1 MANTS
6 HSFGAPGKKGSIMK
20 IRNEFTVPVPPAE
33 AWMMLNDV
41 PRIARCAPGAQLLE
55 QGEDG
60 VYVGTISV
68 RLGPVLL
75 NFKGK
80 LIYREV
86 DEANH
91 RVVAEASGS
100 ETKARG
106 TAQANVAFALASAPE
121 GTRVL
126 VDTDVQL
133 AGSIAQ
139 YGRGAALIQ
148 NTAQVIMNEFA
159 RNFAAQLGP
168 RDESEPQDAAKPISG
183 LKVLFH
189 GVRNTIKG

>member
-1 MANTS
+1 
-6 HSFGAPGKKGSIMK
+6 MK
-20 IRNEFTVPVPPAE
+20 IHNEFTVPVQPAE
-33 AWMMLNDV
+33 AWATLNDV
-41 PRIARCAPGAQLLE
+41 PRMARCAPGAQLLE

-60 VYVGTISV
+60 AYVGTISV

-80 LIYREV
+80 LIYKEV
-86 DEANH
+86 DEANR
-91 RVVAEASGS
+91 RVMAEASGS

-106 TAQANVAFALASAPE
+106 TAQANVVFSLASAPE

-159 RNFAAQLGP
+159 RNFAAQI
-168 RDESEPQDAAKPISG
+168 ESGDSDAQDSAKPISG
-183 LKVLFH
+183 LKVLFD

>member
-1 MANTS
+1 
-6 HSFGAPGKKGSIMK
+6 MK
-20 IRNEFTVPVPPAE
+20 IHNEFTVPVPPAE
-33 AWMMLNDV
+33 AWAKLNDV
-41 PRIARCAPGAQLLE
+41 PRMARCAPGAQLLE

-60 VYVGTISV
+60 AYVGTISV

-91 RVVAEASGS
+91 RVMAEASGS

-106 TAQANVAFALASAPE
+106 TAQANVVFSLASAPE

-159 RNFAAQLGP
+159 RNFAAQIEAG
-168 RDESEPQDAAKPISG
+168 DNETQDSAKPISG
-183 LKVLFH
+183 LKVLFD

>member
-1 MANTS
+1 
-6 HSFGAPGKKGSIMK
+6 
-20 IRNEFTVPVPPAE
+20 
-33 AWMMLNDV
+33 MLNDV

-60 VYVGTISV
+60 AYVGTISV

-80 LIYREV
+80 LTYKEV

-168 RDESEPQDAAKPISG
+168 QGENEAQDPAKPISG

-189 GVRNTIKG
+189 GVRNTIKS

>member
-1 MANTS
+1 
-6 HSFGAPGKKGSIMK
+6 MK
-20 IRNEFTVPVPPAE
+20 IHNEFTVPVPPAE
-33 AWMMLNDV
+33 AWAMLNDV

-60 VYVGTISV
+60 AYVGTISV

-80 LIYREV
+80 LAYKEV
-86 DEANH
+86 DETNH
-91 RVVAEASGS
+91 RVTAEASGS

-106 TAQANVAFALASAPE
+106 TAQANVTFALAEAIE

-159 RNFAAQLGP
+159 RNLAAQLGP
-168 RDESEPQDAAKPISG
+168 QDDGSAQDQAKPISG
-183 LKVLFH
+183 LKVLLH
-189 GVRNTIKG
+189 GVGRTIKG

>member
-1 MANTS
+1 
-6 HSFGAPGKKGSIMK
+6 
-20 IRNEFTVPVPPAE
+20 
-33 AWMMLNDV
+33 MLNDV

-60 VYVGTISV
+60 AYVGTISV

-80 LIYREV
+80 LTYKEV

-106 TAQANVAFALASAPE
+106 PAQANVAFE
-121 GTRVL
+121 
-126 VDTDVQL
+126 
-133 AGSIAQ
+133 
-139 YGRGAALIQ
+139 LIL
-148 NTAQVIMNEFA
+148 NSFA
-159 RNFAAQLGP
+159 RFP
-168 RDESEPQDAAKPISG
+168 DEQPALVVDLNA
-183 LKVLFH
+183 
-189 GVRNTIKG
+189 

>member
-1 MANTS
+1 
-6 HSFGAPGKKGSIMK
+6 MK
-20 IRNEFTVPVPPAE
+20 IHNEFTVPLPPTQ
-33 AWMMLNDV
+33 AWIMLNDI
-41 PRIARCAPGAQLLE
+41 PRVARCAPGAELLE
-55 QGEDG
+55 QKEDG
-60 VYVGTISV
+60 SFVGAISV

-80 LIYREV
+80 VAYREV
-86 DEANH
+86 DEAQY

-106 TAQANVAFALASAPE
+106 TARADVVFSLAEADG

-139 YGRGAALIQ
+139 YGRGVAVIQ
-148 NTAQVIMNEFA
+148 NTAQVIMDQFA
-159 RNFAAQLGP
+159 KNFAAQIAQPDGTSDGP
-168 RDESEPQDAAKPISG
+168 AKPISG
-183 LKVLFH
+183 FKVLMQ
-189 GVRNTIKG
+189 GVGKSLKG

>member
-1 MANTS
+1 MKTS
-6 HSFGAPGKKGSIMK
+6 AGIPGTSCRPASRRRSSSDSATLTVKYGA
-20 IRNEFTVPVPPAE
+20 FV
-33 AWMMLNDV
+33 
-41 PRIARCAPGAQLLE
+41 CF
-55 QGEDG
+55 
-60 VYVGTISV
+60 
-68 RLGPVLL
+68 GPVLL

-80 LIYREV
+80 LIYKEV

-106 TAQANVAFALASAPE
+106 TAQANVAFALVDAAE

-168 RDESEPQDAAKPISG
+168 HDDTKPEAPDSAKPISG
-183 LKVLFH
+183 FKVLLH

>member
-1 MANTS
+1 
-6 HSFGAPGKKGSIMK
+6 MK
-20 IRNEFTVPVPPAE
+20 IHNEFTVPVPPPQ
-33 AWMMLNDV
+33 AWTMLMDV
-41 PRIARCAPGAQLLE
+41 PRIARCAPGAQLIE
-55 QGEDG
+55 QSEDG
-60 VYVGTISV
+60 TYAGTISV

-80 LIYREV
+80 LIYKEV

-106 TAQANVAFALASAPE
+106 TAQASVAFVLVDAAE

-168 RDESEPQDAAKPISG
+168 QDGSEGGAPDPAKPISG

-189 GVRNTIKG
+189 GVSKTIKG

>member
-1 MANTS
+1 
-6 HSFGAPGKKGSIMK
+6 MK
-20 IRNEFTVPVPPAE
+20 IHNEFTVPVPPAK
-33 AWMMLNDV
+33 AWTMLNDV
-41 PRIARCAPGAQLLE
+41 PRIARCAPGAQLVE

-60 VYVGTISV
+60 AYVGTISV

-80 LIYREV
+80 LIYKEV

-106 TAQANVAFALASAPE
+106 TAQASVAFALASAPE

-168 RDESEPQDAAKPISG
+168 QDESEAQDPAKPISG

-189 GVRNTIKG
+189 GVRNTIKS

>member
-1 MANTS
+1 
-6 HSFGAPGKKGSIMK
+6 MK
-20 IRNEFTVPVPPAE
+20 IHNEFTVPVPPLE
-33 AWMMLNDV
+33 AWTMLQDI
-41 PRIARCAPGAQLLE
+41 PRIARCAPGAKLLE
-55 QGEDG
+55 QSEDG
-60 VYVGTISV
+60 AYVGTIAV

-80 LIYREV
+80 LKYREV

-91 RVVAEASGS
+91 RVLAEASGS

-106 TAQANVAFALASAPE
+106 TAQANVAFVLVDAPE
-121 GTRVL
+121 GTRIV

-168 RDESEPQDAAKPISG
+168 RDDAEPNAQDPAKPISG
-183 LKVLFH
+183 LKVLLH

>member
-1 MANTS
+1 
-6 HSFGAPGKKGSIMK
+6 MK
-20 IRNEFTVPVPPAE
+20 IHNEFTVPVPPAE
-33 AWMMLNDV
+33 AWAMLNDV

-60 VYVGTISV
+60 AYVGTISV

-80 LIYREV
+80 LTYKEV

-91 RVVAEASGS
+91 RVMAEASGS

-106 TAQANVAFALASAPE
+106 TAQANVAFALAEAAE

-159 RNFAAQLGP
+159 RNLANQLGP
-168 RDESEPQDAAKPISG
+168 QDDASAPDQAKPISG
-183 LKVLFH
+183 LKVLLH
-189 GVRNTIKG
+189 GVGRTIKG

>member
-1 MANTS
+1 
-6 HSFGAPGKKGSIMK
+6 MK
-20 IRNEFTVPVPPAE
+20 IHNEFTVPVPPPQ
-33 AWMMLNDV
+33 AWTMLMDV
-41 PRIARCAPGAQLLE
+41 PRIARCAPGARLLE
-55 QGEDG
+55 QSEDG
-60 VYVGTISV
+60 SCVGTISV
-68 RLGPVLL
+68 RLGPMLL

-80 LIYREV
+80 LTYKEV
-86 DEANH
+86 DEANR
-91 RVVAEASGS
+91 RVVAQASGS

-106 TAQANVAFALASAPE
+106 TAQASVAFVLADAAE

-148 NTAQVIMNEFA
+148 NTAQVVMDEFA

-168 RDESEPQDAAKPISG
+168 QDGADGDASDPAKPISG
-183 LKVLFH
+183 FKVLLQ

>member
-1 MANTS
+1 
-6 HSFGAPGKKGSIMK
+6 MK
-20 IRNEFTVPVPPAE
+20 IHNEFTVPVPPAE
-33 AWMMLNDV
+33 AWAKLNDV
-41 PRIARCAPGAQLLE
+41 PRMARCAPGAQLLE

-60 VYVGTISV
+60 AYVGTISV

-91 RVVAEASGS
+91 RVMAEASGS

-106 TAQANVAFALASAPE
+106 TAQANVVFVLASAPE

-159 RNFAAQLGP
+159 RNFATQLGAS
-168 RDESEPQDAAKPISG
+168 DDSEAHDPAKPISG
-183 LKVLFH
+183 LKVLFD

>member
-1 MANTS
+1 
-6 HSFGAPGKKGSIMK
+6 MK
-20 IRNEFTVPVPPAE
+20 IHNEFTVPVPPSE
-33 AWMMLNDV
+33 AWTMLNDV
-41 PRIARCAPGAQLLE
+41 PRIARCAPGAQLLQ
-55 QGEDG
+55 QGADG
-60 VYVGTISV
+60 AYVGTISV

-80 LIYREV
+80 LSYKEV

-91 RVVAEASGS
+91 RVMAEASGS

-106 TAQANVAFALASAPE
+106 TAQANVAFSLVDAPE

-126 VDTDVQL
+126 VDTDMQL

-168 RDESEPQDAAKPISG
+168 QADTGTQDQAKPISG
-183 LKVLFH
+183 LKVLLH
-189 GVRNTIKG
+189 GVGRTIKG

>member
-1 MANTS
+1 
-6 HSFGAPGKKGSIMK
+6 MK
-20 IRNEFTVPVPPAE
+20 IYNEFSVPVQPAE
-33 AWMMLNDV
+33 AWTVLNDI
-41 PRIARCAPGAQLLE
+41 PRVARCAPGAKLLE
-55 QGEDG
+55 QSEDG
-60 VYVGTISV
+60 TYAGTISV

-80 LIYREV
+80 LIYKEV

-91 RVVAEASGS
+91 RVAAEASGS

-106 TAQANVAFALASAPE
+106 TAQANVVFALVSAPE

-168 RDESEPQDAAKPISG
+168 QDGAESEAQDAAKPISG

>member
-1 MANTS
+1 
-6 HSFGAPGKKGSIMK
+6 
-20 IRNEFTVPVPPAE
+20 
-33 AWMMLNDV
+33 MLNDV

-60 VYVGTISV
+60 AYVGTISV

-86 DEANH
+86 DEDNH

-106 TAQANVAFALASAPE
+106 TAQASVAFALASAPE

-168 RDESEPQDAAKPISG
+168 QDEGAGQDPAKPISG

-189 GVRNTIKG
+189 GVRNTIKS

>member
-1 MANTS
+1 
-6 HSFGAPGKKGSIMK
+6 MK
-20 IRNEFTVPVPPAE
+20 IHNEFTVPVPPAE
-33 AWMMLNDV
+33 AWAKLNDV
-41 PRIARCAPGAQLLE
+41 PRMARCAPGAQLLE

-60 VYVGTISV
+60 AYVGTISV

-80 LIYREV
+80 LIYKEV

-91 RVVAEASGS
+91 RVMAEASGS

-106 TAQANVAFALASAPE
+106 TAQANVVFSLASAPE

-159 RNFAAQLGP
+159 RNFATQLGS
-168 RDESEPQDAAKPISG
+168 DGSDAQDSAKPISG
-183 LKVLFH
+183 LKVLFD

>member
-1 MANTS
+1 
-6 HSFGAPGKKGSIMK
+6 MK
-20 IRNEFTVPVPPAE
+20 IHNEFTVPLPPAE
-33 AWMMLNDV
+33 AWTVLNDV
-41 PRIARCAPGAQLLE
+41 PRVARCAPGAQLLE
-55 QGEDG
+55 QTGDG
-60 VYVGTISV
+60 RYVGTISV

-75 NFKGK
+75 NFKGTVVYK
-80 LIYREV
+80 DI
-86 DEANH
+86 DEANR

-106 TAQANVAFALASAPE
+106 TARATVEFTLAEAEE

-126 VDTDVQL
+126 VGTDVQL

-159 RNFAAQLGP
+159 RNFAAQITQSEAEGSEVEGGP
-168 RDESEPQDAAKPISG
+168 DAPKKAISG
-183 LKVLFH
+183 FKVLMH
-189 GVRNTIKG
+189 GVKNTIKA

>member
-1 MANTS
+1 
-6 HSFGAPGKKGSIMK
+6 
-20 IRNEFTVPVPPAE
+20 
-33 AWMMLNDV
+33 MLLDI
-41 PRIARCAPGAQLLE
+41 PRIARCAPGAQLLK
-55 QGEDG
+55 QSEDG
-60 VYVGTISV
+60 TYVGTISV

-80 LIYREV
+80 LIYQDV

-91 RVVAEASGS
+91 RVLAQASGS

-106 TAQANVAFALASAPE
+106 SAQASVAFALVEAAE

-159 RNFAAQLGP
+159 RNFAAQL
-168 RDESEPQDAAKPISG
+168 ESEGSCEAETLDGAKPISG

>member
-1 MANTS
+1 
-6 HSFGAPGKKGSIMK
+6 MK
-20 IRNEFTVPVPPAE
+20 IHNEFTVPVPPAE
-33 AWMMLNDV
+33 AWTMLNDV

-55 QGEDG
+55 QGVDG
-60 VYVGTISV
+60 AYVGTISV

-80 LIYREV
+80 LIYKEV

-106 TAQANVAFALASAPE
+106 TAQATVTFALASAPE

-139 YGRGAALIQ
+139 YGRGASLIQ

-168 RDESEPQDAAKPISG
+168 QDESEARDPAKPISG
-183 LKVLFH
+183 LKVLLH
-189 GVRNTIKG
+189 GVRNTIKS

>member
-1 MANTS
+1 MRRRS
-6 HSFGAPGKKGSIMK
+6 HRSPAPSKRTTMK
-20 IRNEFTVPVPPAE
+20 IHNEFTVPVPPCE
-33 AWMMLNDV
+33 AWTMLQDI

-55 QGEDG
+55 QGADG
-60 VYVGTISV
+60 AYVGTISV

-91 RVVAEASGS
+91 RVMAEASGS

-106 TAQANVAFALASAPE
+106 TAQANVVFVLASAPE

-126 VDTDVQL
+126 VDT
-133 AGSIAQ
+133 
-139 YGRGAALIQ
+139 
-148 NTAQVIMNEFA
+148 
-159 RNFAAQLGP
+159 
-168 RDESEPQDAAKPISG
+168 
-183 LKVLFH
+183 
-189 GVRNTIKG
+189 

>member
-1 MANTS
+1 
-6 HSFGAPGKKGSIMK
+6 MK
-20 IRNEFTVPVPPAE
+20 IHNEFIVPVPPAE
-33 AWMMLNDV
+33 AWTMLNDV

-55 QGEDG
+55 QSEDG
-60 VYVGTISV
+60 AYVGTISV

-80 LIYREV
+80 LIYKEV
-86 DEANH
+86 DEANQ

-106 TAQANVAFALASAPE
+106 TAQANVAFALASVPE

-168 RDESEPQDAAKPISG
+168 QDESKAHDPAKPISG
-183 LKVLFH
+183 LKVLLH